1 MHRNAHRL
9 LKLINQLLDF
19 SKLESGKM
27 KLQATH
33 GDIVSFI
40 RGIMM
45 SFQALAER
53 NHIKYHFFSEKKYI
67 ELYFDRDKIE
77 KIFYNLLSNAFKFT
91 PPYGEVSV
99 KVKENRKDGTEDSVE
114 ISVKDSGKGIRK
126 EQLTHIFDRFYQVD
140 DSSIREHEG
149 SGIGLALTKELVEFH
164 NGHIRVQS
172 EVNRGSEF
180 TVTLRLGR
188 DHLKKE
194 EIIEEDVLVSRSDI
208 SAEGLVDIPTD
219 EAILTD
225 TENSQANKPI
235 ILIVEDHRDMSAY
248 IREYLQPYYKIKEAF
263 DGDKGIEKAKEIIP
277 DLIISDIMMPKKD
290 GYELCQ
296 NLKQDEK
303 TSHIPII
310 LLTAKAERKDKI
322 EGLEIGA
329 DDYLIKP
336 FDSTELLARVK
347 NLIGIRR
354 KLRERFSR
362 DGKLPEDQM
371 DVNPVDKRFFERI
384 TTIIEESMNNE
395 DFNVRQFSYLVGMSG
410 TQLRRKMNALT
421 GQSPNQFIRTMR
433 LKEAAR
439 LIKEELSSVS
449 EAAYLVGFNSLSY
462 FSKCFKK
469 EFGKLP
475 SEYR

>member
-1 MHRNAHRL
+1 MC
-9 LKLINQLLDF
+9 
-19 SKLESGKM
+19 
-27 KLQATH
+27 
-33 GDIVSFI
+33 
-40 RGIMM
+40 
-45 SFQALAER
+45 
-53 NHIKYHFFSEKKYI
+53 
-67 ELYFDRDKIE
+67 
-77 KIFYNLLSNAFKFT
+77 
-91 PPYGEVSV
+91 
-99 KVKENRKDGTEDSVE
+99 
-114 ISVKDSGKGIRK
+114 
-126 EQLTHIFDRFYQVD
+126 
-140 DSSIREHEG
+140 
-149 SGIGLALTKELVEFH
+149 
-164 NGHIRVQS
+164 
-172 EVNRGSEF
+172 
-180 TVTLRLGR
+180 
-188 DHLKKE
+188 
-194 EIIEEDVLVSRSDI
+194 
-208 SAEGLVDIPTD
+208 
-219 EAILTD
+219 
-225 TENSQANKPI
+225 
-235 ILIVEDHRDMSAY
+235 AY
-248 IREYLQPYYKIKEAF
+248 IREYLQPYYKVKEAF

-362 DGKLPEDQM
+362 DGKLPEDKM